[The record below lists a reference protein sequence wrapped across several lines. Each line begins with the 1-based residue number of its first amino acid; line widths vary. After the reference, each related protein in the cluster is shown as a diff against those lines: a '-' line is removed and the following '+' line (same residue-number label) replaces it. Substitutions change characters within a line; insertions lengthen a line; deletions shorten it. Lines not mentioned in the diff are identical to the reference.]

1 MISKVLGQDIA
12 DLKERQQYLLDNA
25 DSVVE
30 MDYHKAFDSD
40 ELARKKTELS
50 ETCIHINDIEE
61 DIKEYRAN
69 ANLELKPLKETRQQL
84 LADIKSKG
92 RMVKEKCYCFI
103 EQEEKMVCFYNAE
116 GVLVSSRPATRD
128 ELRQPTLFAM
138 NRKVAN
144 GE

>member
-1 MISKVLGQDIA
+1 MINKVLGQDIA
-12 DLKERQQYLLDNA
+12 DLEERQQYLLDNA

-30 MDYHKAFDSD
+30 MYYHKAFDSD

-69 ANLELKPLKETRQQL
+69 ANLELKPLKETRTAL

-92 RMVKEKCYCFI
+92 KTVREKCYCFI
-103 EQEEKMVCFYNAE
+103 EREEKMACFYNAE
-116 GVLVSSRPATRD
+116 GILVSSRPATRE
-128 ELRQPTLFAM
+128 ELRQPTFFAM

>member
-12 DLKERQQYLLDNA
+12 DLKERKQYLLDNA

-50 ETCIHINDIEE
+50 ETCISINDIEE
-61 DIKEYRAN
+61 DIKEYREN
-69 ANLELKPLKETRQQL
+69 ANLRLKPLKEIRRQL
-84 LADIKSKG
+84 LEDIKSKG

-128 ELRQPTLFAM
+128 ELRQPTIFSV
-138 NRKVAN
+138 NRKAAN
-144 GE
+144 E